1 MDYKK
6 KLKTRLNTAIIMIS
20 VGIIF
25 TVSSIFADSEMASTF
40 GAVFLV
46 MGIARVVQYKRLLN
60 DPEEMRRR
68 EIVETDERNV
78 MLWTKAR
85 SLAFVIYIIA
95 MGIAVIVLQL
105 MEMTQAANIVSWC
118 LMGFVV
124 IYCICYF
131 IIVKKN

>member
-68 EIVETDERNV
+68 EIVEKDERNV

-95 MGIAVIVLQL
+95 LGIAVIVLQL
-105 MEMTQAANIVSWC
+105 MEMSHAANIVSLC
-118 LMGFVV
+118 MMAFIV
-124 IYCICYF
+124 IYWICYF

>member
-6 KLKTRLNTAIIMIS
+6 KLKIRLNTAIIMIS
-20 VGIIF
+20 TGIIF
-25 TVSSIFADSEMASTF
+25 TVFSIFADLEMASTF

-60 DPEEMRRR
+60 DPEEIRRR

-85 SLAFVIYIIA
+85 SLAFAVYIIA
-95 MGIAVIVLQL
+95 MGIAVIALQL
-105 MEMTQAANIVSWC
+105 MEMSQAANIVSWC
-118 LMGFVV
+118 MMGFII
-124 IYCICYF
+124 IYWICYF

>member
-25 TVSSIFADSEMASTF
+25 TVSSIFADLEMASTF

-68 EIVETDERNV
+68 EIIETDERNV

-85 SLAFVIYIIA
+85 SLTFVVYIIA
-95 MGIAVIVLQL
+95 LGIAVIVLQL
-105 MEMTQAANIVSWC
+105 MEMSQAANIVSFC
-118 LMGFVV
+118 MMGFIV
-124 IYCICYF
+124 IYWICYF

>member
-6 KLKTRLNTAIIMIS
+6 KLKTRLNTAIIMIG

-68 EIVETDERNV
+68 EIVEKDERNV

-95 MGIAVIVLQL
+95 LGIAVIVLQL
-105 MEMTQAANIVSWC
+105 MEMSQAANIVSWC

-124 IYCICYF
+124 IYWICYF

>member
-6 KLKTRLNTAIIMIS
+6 KLKTRLNTAIIMIG

-68 EIVETDERNV
+68 EIVEKDERNV

-85 SLAFVIYIIA
+85 SFAFIVYVIA
-95 MGIAVIVLQL
+95 AGIAVIVLQL

-124 IYCICYF
+124 IYWICYF

>member
-95 MGIAVIVLQL
+95 LGIAVIVLQL
-105 MEMTQAANIVSWC
+105 MEMPQAANIVSWC

-124 IYCICYF
+124 IYWICYF

>member
-60 DPEEMRRR
+60 DPEEMHRR
-68 EIVETDERNV
+68 EIVEKDERNV

-95 MGIAVIVLQL
+95 LGIAVIVLQL
-105 MEMTQAANIVSWC
+105 MEMIQAANIVSWC

-124 IYCICYF
+124 IYWICYF

>member
-68 EIVETDERNV
+68 EIVEKDERNV

-85 SLAFVIYIIA
+85 SLAFVVYIIA
-95 MGIAVIVLQL
+95 LGIAVIVLQL
-105 MEMTQAANIVSWC
+105 MEMTQAANIVSLC
-118 LMGFVV
+118 MMGFIV
-124 IYCICYF
+124 IYWICYF

>member
-68 EIVETDERNV
+68 EIIETDERNV

-95 MGIAVIVLQL
+95 LGIAVIVLQL

-124 IYCICYF
+124 IYWICYF

>member
-68 EIVETDERNV
+68 EIVEKDERNV

-95 MGIAVIVLQL
+95 LGIAVIVLQL
-105 MEMTQAANIVSWC
+105 MEMSQAANIVSWC

-124 IYCICYF
+124 IYWICYF

>member
-6 KLKTRLNTAIIMIS
+6 KLKARLNTAIIMIS
-20 VGIIF
+20 TGIIF
-25 TVSSIFADSEMASTF
+25 IVFSVFSEADMASTF

-46 MGIARVVQYKRLLN
+46 MGIARVVQYRRLLN

-68 EIVETDERNV
+68 EIIETDERNV

-85 SLAFVIYIIA
+85 SLAFMVYIIA
-95 MGIAVIVLQL
+95 LGIAVIALQL
-105 MEMTQAANIVSWC
+105 MEMTRAADIVSLC

-124 IYCICYF
+124 IYWVCYF

>member
-68 EIVETDERNV
+68 EIIETDERNV

-85 SLAFVIYIIA
+85 SLAFVVYIIA
-95 MGIAVIVLQL
+95 LGIAVIVLQL
-105 MEMTQAANIVSWC
+105 MEMSQAANIVSFC
-118 LMGFVV
+118 MMGFIV
-124 IYCICYF
+124 IYWICYF

>member
-68 EIVETDERNV
+68 EIVEKDERNV

-85 SLAFVIYIIA
+85 SLAFVVYIIA
-95 MGIAVIVLQL
+95 LGIAVIVLQL
-105 MEMTQAANIVSWC
+105 MEMPQAANIVSLC
-118 LMGFVV
+118 MMGFIV
-124 IYCICYF
+124 IYWICYF

>member
-95 MGIAVIVLQL
+95 LGIAVIVLQL

-124 IYCICYF
+124 IYWICYF

>member
-1 MDYKK
+1 MDYRK
-6 KLKTRLNTAIIMIS
+6 KLKARLNTAIIMIS

-68 EIVETDERNV
+68 EIVEKDERNV

-95 MGIAVIVLQL
+95 LGIAVIVLQL

-124 IYCICYF
+124 IYWICYF

>member
-68 EIVETDERNV
+68 EIIETDERNV

-85 SLAFVIYIIA
+85 SLTFVVYIIA
-95 MGIAVIVLQL
+95 LGIAVIVLQL
-105 MEMTQAANIVSWC
+105 MEMSQAANIVSFC
-118 LMGFVV
+118 MMGFIV
-124 IYCICYF
+124 IYWICYF

>member
-68 EIVETDERNV
+68 EIIETDERNV

-85 SLAFVIYIIA
+85 SLAFVIYIISL
-95 MGIAVIVLQL
+95 GIAVIVLQL
-105 MEMTQAANIVSWC
+105 MDMEQAANIVSLC
-118 LMGFVV
+118 MMGFMV
-124 IYCICYF
+124 IYWICYF

>member
-60 DPEEMRRR
+60 DPEEMHRR
-68 EIVETDERNV
+68 EIVEKDERNV

-95 MGIAVIVLQL
+95 LGIAVIVLQL

-124 IYCICYF
+124 IYWICYF

>member
-95 MGIAVIVLQL
+95 LGIAVIVLQL
-105 MEMTQAANIVSWC
+105 VEMSQAANIVSWC

-124 IYCICYF
+124 IYWICYF

>member
-6 KLKTRLNTAIIMIS
+6 KLKTRLNTAIIMIG

-68 EIVETDERNV
+68 EIIETDERNV

-85 SLAFVIYIIA
+85 SLAFVVYIIA
-95 MGIAVIVLQL
+95 LGIAVIALQL
-105 MEMTQAANIVSWC
+105 MEMTRAADIVSLC

-124 IYCICYF
+124 IYWVCYF

>member
-95 MGIAVIVLQL
+95 LGIAVIVLQL
-105 MEMTQAANIVSWC
+105 MEMTQAANIVSLC
-118 LMGFVV
+118 MMGFIV
-124 IYCICYF
+124 IYWICYF

>member
-6 KLKTRLNTAIIMIS
+6 KLKARLNTAIIMIS

-68 EIVETDERNV
+68 EIVEKDERNV

-95 MGIAVIVLQL
+95 LGIAVIVLQL
-105 MEMTQAANIVSWC
+105 MEMSQAANIVSLC
-118 LMGFVV
+118 MMGFIV
-124 IYCICYF
+124 IYWICYF

>member
-95 MGIAVIVLQL
+95 LGIAVIVLQL
-105 MEMTQAANIVSWC
+105 MEMSQAANIVSLC
-118 LMGFVV
+118 MMGFIV
-124 IYCICYF
+124 IYWICYF
-131 IIVKKN
+131 IIIKKN

>member
-6 KLKTRLNTAIIMIS
+6 KLKTRLNTAIVMICI
-20 VGIIF
+20 GIAF
-25 TVSSIFADSEMASTF
+25 TIFAVFADLEMASTF

-60 DPEEMRRR
+60 DPEEMHRR
-68 EIVETDERNV
+68 EIREHDERNV

-85 SLAFVIYIIA
+85 SLAFVVYIIA
-95 MGIAVIVLQL
+95 MGIAVIALQL
-105 MEMTQAANIVSWC
+105 MEMSQAANIVSWC
-118 LMGFVV
+118 MMGFII
-124 IYCICYF
+124 IYWICYF

>member
-68 EIVETDERNV
+68 EIVEKDERNV

-85 SLAFVIYIIA
+85 SLASMVYIIA
-95 MGIAVIVLQL
+95 LALTVIVMNLFNIPGR
-105 MEMTQAANIVSWC
+105 NIVLLC
-118 LMGFVV
+118 MMGFII
-124 IYCICYF
+124 IYWICYF

>member
-6 KLKTRLNTAIIMIS
+6 KLKTRLNTAIIMIG

-68 EIVETDERNV
+68 EIVEHDERNV

-95 MGIAVIVLQL
+95 LGIAVIVLQL
-105 MEMTQAANIVSWC
+105 MEMSHAANIVSLC
-118 LMGFVV
+118 MMGFIV
-124 IYCICYF
+124 IYWICYF

>member
-95 MGIAVIVLQL
+95 LGIAVIVLQL
-105 MEMTQAANIVSWC
+105 MEMSQAANIVSLC
-118 LMGFVV
+118 MMGFIV
-124 IYCICYF
+124 IYWICYF

>member
-95 MGIAVIVLQL
+95 LGIAVIVLQL
-105 MEMTQAANIVSWC
+105 MEMSRAANIVSLC
-118 LMGFVV
+118 MMGFIV
-124 IYCICYF
+124 IYWICYF

>member
-6 KLKTRLNTAIIMIS
+6 KLKTRLNTAIIMIG

-68 EIVETDERNV
+68 EIIETDERNV

-85 SLAFVIYIIA
+85 SLAFVIYIISL
-95 MGIAVIVLQL
+95 GIAVIVLQL
-105 MEMTQAANIVSWC
+105 MEMSQAANIVSLC
-118 LMGFVV
+118 MMGFMV
-124 IYCICYF
+124 IYWICYF

>member
-6 KLKTRLNTAIIMIS
+6 KLKARLNTAIIMIS
-20 VGIIF
+20 TGIIF
-25 TVSSIFADSEMASTF
+25 IVSSVFSEADMASTF

-46 MGIARVVQYKRLLN
+46 MGIARVVQYRRLLN

-68 EIVETDERNV
+68 EIIETDERNV

-85 SLAFVIYIIA
+85 SLAFMVYIIA
-95 MGIAVIVLQL
+95 LGIAVIALQL
-105 MEMTQAANIVSWC
+105 MEMTREADIVSLC

-124 IYCICYF
+124 IYWVCYF

>member
-124 IYCICYF
+124 IYWICYF

>member
-6 KLKTRLNTAIIMIS
+6 KLKARLNTAIIMIS
-20 VGIIF
+20 TGIIF
-25 TVSSIFADSEMASTF
+25 IVSSVFSEADMASTF

-46 MGIARVVQYKRLLN
+46 MGIARVVQYRRLLN

-68 EIVETDERNV
+68 EIIETDERNV

-85 SLAFVIYIIA
+85 SLAFVVYIIA
-95 MGIAVIVLQL
+95 LGIAVIALQL
-105 MEMTQAANIVSWC
+105 MEMTRAADIVSLC

-124 IYCICYF
+124 IYWVCYF

>member
-1 MDYKK
+1 MDYRK
-6 KLKTRLNTAIIMIS
+6 KLKTRLNTAIIMIG

-68 EIVETDERNV
+68 EIVEKDERNV

-95 MGIAVIVLQL
+95 LGIAVIVLQL
-105 MEMTQAANIVSWC
+105 MEMSQAANIVSLC
-118 LMGFVV
+118 MMGFIV
-124 IYCICYF
+124 IYWICYF

>member
-6 KLKTRLNTAIIMIS
+6 KLKARLNTAIIMIS
-20 VGIIF
+20 TGIIF
-25 TVSSIFADSEMASTF
+25 IVSSVFSEADMASTF

-46 MGIARVVQYKRLLN
+46 MGIARVVQYRRLLN

-68 EIVETDERNV
+68 EIIETDERNV

-85 SLAFVIYIIA
+85 SLAFMVYIIA
-95 MGIAVIVLQL
+95 LGIAVIALQL
-105 MEMTQAANIVSWC
+105 MEMTRAADIVSLC

-124 IYCICYF
+124 IYWVCYF

>member
-6 KLKTRLNTAIIMIS
+6 KLKIRLNTAIIMIS
-20 VGIIF
+20 TGIIF
-25 TVSSIFADSEMASTF
+25 TVFSIFADLEMASTF

-85 SLAFVIYIIA
+85 SLAFAVYIIA
-95 MGIAVIVLQL
+95 MGIAVIALQL
-105 MEMTQAANIVSWC
+105 MEMSQAANIVSWC
-118 LMGFVV
+118 MMGFII
-124 IYCICYF
+124 IYWICYF